1 MEKKTNADKLI
12 ELFPNFDFERFGIN
26 TVPGL
31 CPEIFGEDITC
42 DMYANCNDCQMQ
54 FWMSEYKGGGHAS
67 EIPADKPEVKEY
79 KVYDIYDGTH
89 CIGYADTL
97 GEVYSLA
104 RERIKD
110 TDGECLIAYAAVR
123 YDGKRYHFDFEKKT
137 ILANVPDGV

>member
-67 EIPADKPEVKEY
+67 EIPADKPEVKKY
-79 KVYDIYDGTH
+79 KVYDIYEGTQ

-97 GEVYSLA
+97 EEVYRLA

-137 ILANVPDGV
+137 ILETVPDGG